1 MDRVWRSGIGK
12 AGGTGRGVD
21 RPQEAREKKW
31 GAGRRGE
38 EGRKKKEVWRRARQ
52 IRRNWKKG
60 RRELAEEN

>member
-38 EGRKKKEVWRRARQ
+38 EGRKKKRCGKERG
-52 IRRNWKKG
+52 K
-60 RRELAEEN
+60 